1 MTYPVERVQRFPVPI
16 PQPAAGA
23 DWTLTPTG
31 LGAWRILS
39 LSGLLTTSAA
49 VANRAVAITAD
60 DQTATYFRSPAASVQ
75 AASLGIHYS
84 AFDGGSGSLTIGVDQ
99 VVNWPEGGVVL
110 YPGHRLRSVTT
121 LIDVAD
127 QWSQLAALVEEF
139 PTGREILATPINPY
153 QTEQW

>member
-1 MTYPVERVQRFPVPI
+1 MTYPVERVQRFPVAI
-16 PQPAAGA
+16 AQPAAGA

-49 VANRAVAITAD
+49 VANRAVALVAD
-60 DQTATYFRSPAASVQ
+60 DQTVTYFRTPASTVQ

-84 AFDGGSGSLTIGVDQ
+84 AFDGGSSGLTIGVDQ
-99 VVNWPEGGVVL
+99 ALNWPNGGLVL
-110 YPGHRLRSVTT
+110 YQGHRLRSVTT

-127 QWSQLAALVEEF
+127 QWSQVAALVEEL
-139 PTGREILATPINPY
+139 PTGRQLLVTPVEPY
-153 QTEQW
+153 QTEEW